1 MQEEKTFPPKLKLNE
16 NGDIEI
22 ESLADVI
29 QWFLLY
35 DQKTAIMRHPQVE
48 ELFQWKQEDDAEQG
62 LQPYLFDS
70 AEARFAIGVF
80 QALAENNTQ
89 EKLHDWI
96 VYLLQILSDAKMVR
110 ETFVENYELKTN
122 QGVSFLKEALK
133 LPSEDEKRLFLT
145 SAWLE
150 ALCTAEARILGWV
163 YQELYKR
170 PFQIHALA
178 E

>member
-1 MQEEKTFPPKLKLNE
+1 VQEEKIFPPKLKFNE
-16 NGDIEI
+16 NGEIEI

-29 QWFLLY
+29 GWFLLY
-35 DQKTAIMRHPQVE
+35 DQKTAIIRHPQVE

-62 LQPYLFDS
+62 FQPYLFDS
-70 AEARFAIGVF
+70 AEARFAIGIF

-96 VYLLQILSDAKMVR
+96 IHLLQILGEAKMVR
-110 ETFVENYELKTN
+110 ESFTENYELKIN
-122 QGVSFLKEALK
+122 QSASFLEEALK
-133 LPSEDEKRLFLT
+133 LNSEDEKRLFLT

-150 ALCTAEARILGWV
+150 AICTAEARILGWI
-163 YQELYKR
+163 YQELYKK
-170 PFQIHALA
+170 PFQINALA